1 MKGASFG
8 LSVLLAAIA
17 GSTLAQTPF
26 YGSIKCPKS
35 DTTQS
40 VEVGDQAGH
49 ILIVEKGSCTPTLE
63 LAGPKSTAYTVLIP
77 LM

>member
-26 YGSIKCPKS
+26 YGSIKFPKS

-40 VEVGDQAGH
+40 VEVGDQQA
-49 ILIVEKGSCTPTLE
+49 IS
-63 LAGPKSTAYTVLIP
+63 
-77 LM
+77 